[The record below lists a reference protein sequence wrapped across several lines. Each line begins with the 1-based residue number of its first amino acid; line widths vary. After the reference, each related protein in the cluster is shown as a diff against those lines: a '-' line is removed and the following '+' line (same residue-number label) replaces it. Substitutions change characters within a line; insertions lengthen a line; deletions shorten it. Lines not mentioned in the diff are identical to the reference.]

1 MSTIAVLAF
10 FLAYLVAPTSPITWA
25 LLAIAFAA
33 LVYDTVTLLR
43 KKTA

>member
-10 FLAYLVAPTSPITWA
+10 FLAYIVTPTSPITWV
-25 LLAIAFAA
+25 LLAITFAA
-33 LVYDTVTLLR
+33 LAYDTVTLIK